1 MPAEKKILEKSLLRG
16 KKIREREWIGSA
28 CRTAKSLL
36 IHEQLLHLDPVQN
49 AKHIMLYVNFRCEV
63 ETYSLFAALHQ
74 INVETYAP
82 RTSTSDRILIACL
95 IGNPSQE
102 LRPGYQGILEPD
114 AEKSKQFDPALL
126 DVVLVPGCVFDHT
139 GGRIGYGGGYYD
151 RFLTHNAPQAIRI
164 GLAFETQVINQVPL
178 MKHDIKM
185 HYLVTENKI
194 RQCNG

>member
-1 MPAEKKILEKSLLRG
+1 MSVGKKSLEKSLLRNR
-16 KKIREREWIGSA
+16 KMREREWIGSSY
-28 CRTAKSLL
+28 RTEKSLF
-36 IHEQLLHLDPVQN
+36 IQEQLLRLNTVQN
-49 AKHIMLYVNFRCEV
+49 AKHVMLYVNYRCEV

-74 INVETYAP
+74 INIKTCAP
-82 RTSTSDRILIACL
+82 RTSVNDRNLIACL
-95 IGNPSQE
+95 ISNPNKE
-102 LRPGYQGILEPD
+102 LEPGYQGILEPD
-114 AEKSKQFDPALL
+114 AEHSKQFDPALL

-151 RFLTHNAPQAIRI
+151 RFLAQNAPQAIRI
-164 GLAFETQVINQVPL
+164 GLAFETQVIHQVPL